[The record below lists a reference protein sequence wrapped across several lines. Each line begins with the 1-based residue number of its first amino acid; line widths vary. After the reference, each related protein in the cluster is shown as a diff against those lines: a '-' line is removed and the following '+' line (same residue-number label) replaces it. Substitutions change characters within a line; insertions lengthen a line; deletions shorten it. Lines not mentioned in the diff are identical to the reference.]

1 MYCIMY
7 VIIIYCNICLLL
19 ILRDNM
25 YHVSYIC
32 GVQYAYIFIAL
43 IKSLYLFALPKD
55 LYRYS
60 ILLHSI
66 NTWGGYM
73 FKQNVINSFGKVKED
88 MNKLKKNLTE
98 WIVFLNQNQKNMD
111 AEILALRRRVEQ
123 LEKKVAAKI
132 Y

>member
-1 MYCIMY
+1 
-7 VIIIYCNICLLL
+7 
-19 ILRDNM
+19 M